1 MLLEK
6 SDGGRG
12 SGGAPDLLRVPA
24 PRAGVLGMPG
34 RCSQEKGTAEARSG
48 ERKRWWNGEGA
59 GEKGAKEKEA
69 EEEDADDADEDEEVG
84 ADEGFGDARRRCR
97 RRLDADL
104 RAGAGSGD
112 GEEGV
117 GGLGLGIAK
126 LWPWLPVVWSLG
138 AQVWGLWSFMVGSWR
153 RRARKWRRV
162 EWLDVDACLA
172 SPLHVGGGAGAYG
185 IFPVLC

>member
-1 MLLEK
+1 MRLLAFVGTTEYAPSAPKEYSATTLLLEK

-59 GEKGAKEKEA
+59 GEKGAKEKDA
-69 EEEDADDADEDEEVG
+69 EEDDADDADEDEEVG
-84 ADEGFGDARRRCR
+84 ADDGFGDVRRRWR
-97 RRLDADL
+97 RRLDGDL

-117 GGLGLGIAK
+117 GGLGIAK
-126 LWPWLPVVWSLG
+126 KLWFVVPWCG
-138 AQVWGLWSFMVGSWR
+138 EIG
-153 RRARKWRRV
+153 RASCRERV
-162 EWLDVDACLA
+162 
-172 SPLHVGGGAGAYG
+172 SR
-185 IFPVLC
+185 